1 MREYRRAILA
11 SDNELN
17 VQIQR
22 LAFGVRISINDPNLK
37 REQRIGNGAHF
48 IIVYHLTVEF
58 GAEMCTRYLWYRY
71 GARVTRSGNE
81 IYIASSLYCSALFF
95 VCSTT
100 YVSLELSRTLYLVLL
115 II

>member
-81 IYIASSLYCSALFF
+81 IYIASSLYRSTLFF
-95 VCSTT
+95 VCPTT
-100 YVSLELSRTLYLVLL
+100 YVSLELCILSR
-115 II
+115 

>member
-1 MREYRRAILA
+1 
-11 SDNELN
+11 

-58 GAEMCTRYLWYRY
+58 GAETCTRRYLWYRY

-81 IYIASSLYCSALFF
+81 IYIASSLYCSVLFF

-100 YVSLELSRTLYLVLL
+100 YVSLELPRTSHLANHF
-115 II
+115 